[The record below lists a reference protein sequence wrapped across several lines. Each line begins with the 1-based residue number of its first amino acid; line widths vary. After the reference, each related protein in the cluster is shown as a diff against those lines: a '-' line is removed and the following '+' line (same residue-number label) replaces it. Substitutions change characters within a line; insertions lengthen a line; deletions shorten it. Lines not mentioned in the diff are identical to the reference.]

1 MPCTRRLVQG
11 HVQVFESYC
20 FMEETYTLAVKK
32 NCSSENDTM
41 LYDCAVG
48 HGLGRQDQEHVFHSY
63 YQWVPLVLVL
73 QAAFCYLPW

>member
-1 MPCTRRLVQG
+1 MSCTHRVLSR

-20 FMEETYTLAVKK
+20 FMEETYTLAVNK
-32 NCSSENDTM
+32 NCSSENDTT
-41 LYDCAVG
+41 LYACSIG
-48 HGLGRQDQEHVFHSY
+48 HGLGRHDEEHVFHSY

>member
-1 MPCTRRLVQG
+1 
-11 HVQVFESYC
+11 
-20 FMEETYTLAVKK
+20 MEETYTLAVNK
-32 NCSSENDTM
+32 NCSSENDTK
-41 LYDCAVG
+41 LYDCSVG